1 MPSPATIVEA
11 AVSAIDGTT
20 LLILAGL
27 LIAVWLVWTE
37 PKEDR

>member
-1 MPSPATIVEA
+1 M
-11 AVSAIDGTT
+11 SAIDGTT

-37 PKEDR
+37 PKEDPMTNDEGNDHE